1 LSDRP
6 RAAVLLTG
14 SELVRGSIRDANGA
28 FLARELTRLGL
39 EPARWLVVGDR
50 PEELEAALREALQ
63 ADICVISGGLGPTHD
78 DRTVELLARATRREL
93 HVDGELEAEIDGVA
107 RAVAERLGR
116 PHADLATGVR
126 KQASLPEGAVSLG
139 LAGTAPALLLEHEG
153 RVAVALPGPPG
164 ELHRLWPNALA
175 AEPFRRIVDRATTVD
190 QRVLRFF
197 GVPEALV
204 AETVESAGGEG
215 EGLELT
221 ICARNLE
228 IEVDL
233 LVSPGGERRAGAVE
247 EALEGRFAADL
258 FARDDRSVAEL
269 VLDRCRELGLTLATA
284 ESCTGGLVAAELTE
298 IPGSS
303 DAFVGS
309 IVAYSNEV
317 KGSALRVPEALL
329 EPHGAV
335 SEEVARAMAEGVRE
349 RLGADVAISVTG
361 VAGPGGGTTEKP
373 VGLVYVGVS
382 GPEGT
387 DVRELRLPGS
397 RREVRERATAVSLHE
412 VRRLLARSVT
422 V

>member
-28 FLARELTRLGL
+28 FLARELTQLGL
-39 EPARWLVVGDR
+39 EPARWVVVGDR

-63 ADICVISGGLGPTHD
+63 ADICVISGGRGPTHD
-78 DRTVELLARATRREL
+78 DRTVELLARATGREL

-116 PHADLATGVR
+116 PPADLATGVR
-126 KQASLPEGAVSLG
+126 KQASLPAGAVSLG
-139 LAGTAPALLLEHEG
+139 LAGTAPAFLLEHGG

-164 ELHRLWPNALA
+164 ELRRLWPNVLA
-175 AEPFRRIVDRATTVD
+175 AEPFRRIVDRATTVE

-204 AETVESAGGEG
+204 AETVDSAGGEG

-233 LVSPGGERRAGAVE
+233 LVGPGGERRAGAVE
-247 EALEGRFAADL
+247 EALEGRFAAEL

-269 VLDRCRELGLTLATA
+269 LLDRCRELGLTLATA

-303 DAFVGS
+303 DVFVGS
-309 IVAYSNEV
+309 VVAYANEV
-317 KGSALRVPEALL
+317 KEAALAVPEALL
-329 EPHGAV
+329 ATHGAV

-361 VAGPGGGTTEKP
+361 VAGPGGGTAEKP
-373 VGLVYVGVS
+373 VGLVYVGIS

-387 DVRELRLPGS
+387 GVRELRLPGS
-397 RREVRERATAVSLHE
+397 RREIRERATAVALHE

>member
-1 LSDRP
+1 M
-6 RAAVLLTG
+6 
-14 SELVRGSIRDANGA
+14 
-28 FLARELTRLGL
+28 
-39 EPARWLVVGDR
+39 
-50 PEELEAALREALQ
+50 
-63 ADICVISGGLGPTHD
+63 
-78 DRTVELLARATRREL
+78 
-93 HVDGELEAEIDGVA
+93 
-107 RAVAERLGR
+107 
-116 PHADLATGVR
+116 
-126 KQASLPEGAVSLG
+126 
-139 LAGTAPALLLEHEG
+139 
-153 RVAVALPGPPG
+153 
-164 ELHRLWPNALA
+164 
-175 AEPFRRIVDRATTVD
+175 
-190 QRVLRFF
+190 
-197 GVPEALV
+197 

-317 KGSALRVPEALL
+317 KGSTLGVPEALL
-329 EPHGAV
+329 EAHGAV

-361 VAGPGGGTTEKP
+361 VAGPGGGTAEKP

-382 GPEGT
+382 GPDGT
-387 DVRELRLPGS
+387 EVRELRLSGS

-412 VRRLLARSVT
+412 VRRFLARSVT

>member
-78 DRTVELLARATRREL
+78 DRTVELLARATGREL

-233 LVSPGGERRAGAVE
+233 LVSPGGERRAGVVE

-317 KGSALRVPEALL
+317 KGSTLGVPEALL
-329 EPHGAV
+329 EAHGAV

-361 VAGPGGGTTEKP
+361 VAGPGGGTAEKP

-382 GPEGT
+382 GPDGT
-387 DVRELRLPGS
+387 EMRELRLSGS

-422 V
+422 G